1 MSRHPSGSDHTD
13 ADAATDDLVF
23 VFFLDLVF
31 VVVVFVFLVV
41 DFDFV
46 FLVLDGVDDVDDVS
60 GVTGTGLLL
69 LVPSLVVIVVVMVS
83 VVEETP
89 LLLLRFVGVSI
100 VLSSSD
106 AVLLIFF
113 LELRVAVLFFVIL
126 VDVEGAMDSST
137 SELSDRFWNN
147 RTPRRGCVRIPVLV
161 VEDFSEIIDVDSG
174 NNVMIVLRRF
184 TSILLLL

>member
-31 VVVVFVFLVV
+31 VVVVFVFLAV

-60 GVTGTGLLL
+60 GVTGTVLLL

-89 LLLLRFVGVSI
+89 LLLRFVGVSI

>member
-60 GVTGTGLLL
+60 GVTGTVLLL

-106 AVLLIFF
+106 AVLLLFF
-113 LELRVAVLFFVIL
+113 LELRVAVLFLVIFVG
-126 VDVEGAMDSST
+126 VEGPST

-161 VEDFSEIIDVDSG
+161 VEDFSEITDVDSG

-184 TSILLLL
+184 TSILLL